1 MPKNFNVWP
10 PTNPGAIIRLAVAV
24 LVVANLVGL
33 YFVIRPIGG
42 SPQELRQQAAEMRS
56 QIRQQQGSL
65 DRTRILG
72 GKIELG
78 RGEGDK
84 FMNKFFLPRRS
95 ANSTILTELN
105 EMAAQAKVT
114 PKEASIVFE
123 PVDGSEVLDR
133 MQITANFEAAYVDL
147 IQLVNLIDK
156 SKRLLVLESLNA
168 TPQQGGGRLNIMLK
182 LDTFVVEDGSAQ

>member
-1 MPKNFNVWP
+1 M
-10 PTNPGAIIRLAVAV
+10 VAV

>member
-105 EMAAQAKVT
+105 EMAAQAKVR
-114 PKEASIVFE
+114 
-123 PVDGSEVLDR
+123 DR
-133 MQITANFEAAYVDL
+133 ISGNQHCARQAAREKHSQQQRPGNRVAITACRSAGRGRWSSRQHAHRL
-147 IQLVNLIDK
+147 CLCGQPPRARSRHK
-156 SKRLLVLESLNA
+156 KRRGICF
-168 TPQQGGGRLNIMLK
+168 PG
-182 LDTFVVEDGSAQ
+182 